1 MATRDIRQRA
11 LQKIAALSAG
21 SAAPG
26 IENSDLDRLCK
37 ACSSH
42 AKAPTNA
49 NGYTSRPAVGRI
61 SMTIREFEVLV
72 ALCKAAPLVQSAQS
86 AQRLTRQLVPYILDS
101 HVQAFVPSPFFRRI
115 EPSPTESLSFH
126 VTAAL
131 LSLGIKHHDAHESVS
146 DSIWAF
152 LNACA
157 RSTEAGLPHSVPSS
171 RAPNGHGNALSETG
185 EDEGDIK
192 DAIRTA
198 TTAVSLLGFLD
209 AAAAQADFWQSGGR
223 LALVVRLRN
232 VLSEPFLTAAETS
245 FSTIRNSQST
255 DRTVKEWKRHLRNYW
270 ETGRPLSA
278 MLLQKS
284 FMHLLV
290 AATSLL
296 VAEAPAL
303 KRTHVLDLLLTGNG
317 LLRPMS
323 ARSGDADYQ
332 SIEIFANAV
341 IDQMNYLEASSDF
354 VRMSSVAQQKLAFS
368 IRGSAL
374 VGYLNCSRLNED
386 AADAGI
392 LMGWLEESLVDP
404 AQMADDCLS
413 SVVLKSLALICRISP
428 DYAANV
434 SRMLPRY
441 IVQSGARGMSID
453 IASAGL
459 ASVLRMLSTDAIITT
474 IYTLG
479 NVLSAGNE
487 RALTNGDSVLNMS
500 TGNLD
505 NVAQMYQGRHL
516 TGSSISLQFNNDEE
530 SSVIYENVV
539 QAICGIASASKDT
552 KITALA
558 QSVLLQKI
566 DKINSTVDAKIIP
579 AAAMLALT
587 GGQLEFRSL
596 LKTFTRICH
605 IATVEN
611 RPGLLT
617 AVKNARNFL
626 SANLRKGSPLQEIY
640 LEHMLTDIISK
651 GDVHQ
656 THHAKESDVELAAC
670 EISELLQ
677 PLAVFMST
685 NNLALDGAADDDAH
699 ALIRDTW
706 FNIVVHGFTPLS
718 QRGKKYINELRI
730 MAVHSPP
737 LVAEQRGEQVES
749 DIELNTVLRRGM
761 SSEREATQKK
771 NLAELVP
778 GKASEIRG
786 LSYRKVI
793 FLQSAYLVESL
804 RADAGDCTKALSY
817 FLEPGMRHGDVSS
830 IMEGITSVV
839 VDNYLKKTLSGT
851 DVSFS
856 AQYAAS
862 QLAAIFCSC
871 CHRIERVQQASYVCA
886 DRIIRDVPSALCHRS
901 SLFALLELLSL
912 MWTSC
917 LESETDMYSPRST
930 FTSLR
935 GNVTVELSD
944 DYNLRRFTLNML
956 YKKAK
961 LWVSSVISLAPADVK
976 GLLQTYLSEWDDDGN
991 YGHISLGRS
1000 FAMEL
1005 GFSIPTSDQRL
1016 TSLDRFG
1023 ECGINTASN
1032 FVAQYTSRQE
1042 YRNAEPLSEQSMS
1055 WLSFERLD
1063 RKSSFETADVEITGA
1078 ISALARLEERVL
1090 QKKPTP
1096 ISDVHGILRRAASL
1110 LCRSSGDQS
1119 AIVQYLVGIPFAM
1132 FSKVS
1137 MKLGISLWLGV
1148 MHECPRMQPRIL
1160 GTVLQHWEFSIQRH
1174 QGLFNP
1180 AVYDPDA
1187 FFVEMQFAPSDAA
1200 AVFKHGQYVHNLLAP
1215 HTRLLLFFQSHFNAT
1230 RLGSVDVQKGFLR
1243 MLDVTLAAI
1252 RASGKPHPI
1261 ARELWFQIVLFG
1273 LRMLRFS
1280 STLSAIA
1287 QLRLKDKIL
1296 SAALCWFAGTLKWS
1310 FGSSNLQL
1318 KTEIRLLSDVMA
1330 AVKAVSFI
1338 GSTAPHHQASA
1349 STADT
1354 VAKSLQAKEQ
1364 LLLLLLENEQ
1374 VRLSVWAYPLHDTGK
1389 THPHLA
1395 ITHSSSSSSSNKG
1408 VIEVRRLQ
1416 VLTPHNYNVTDVSK
1430 ALVPLVRTAWQES
1443 PSLAIQLAA
1452 RFPNPRILKDVRWLL
1467 LNFPAKAMDEPDALS
1482 LLLDGELPH
1491 DVSFQLK
1498 FLLFW
1503 APVNPIT
1510 AVTYFMPSFD
1520 YHPYL
1525 IQYAMRA
1532 LESHSVDKT
1541 FFYVPQ
1547 IVQTLRYDALGYVA
1561 RYILETAQFSQLFA
1575 HQIIWNMKANAYKD
1589 DDAQIPDAIKPTLDG
1604 VMTRMTRSFSLVDRQ
1619 FYEREFAFF
1628 DEVTSISG
1636 KLKPLIK
1643 RSKPEKK
1650 QKIEEELR
1658 KIKVEVGVYLP
1669 SNPDGVVIGIDRK
1682 SGKPLQSHAKAPF
1695 MATFRIKKSRGGD
1708 DKTDEMLEQ
1717 VNENAAVAIA
1727 NGTNK
1732 NNALVKSA
1740 TEKSTDGLAVPGARS
1755 ENGALTPGSSV
1766 LAPENTI
1773 EIWQSAIFKVGDDCR
1788 QDVLAL
1794 QMIAAFR
1801 GIFQSVGLDVYVF
1814 PYRVTATAP
1823 GCGVID
1829 VLPNSVSRDMLGRE
1843 AVNGLYDYF
1852 ISKYGNEDALR
1863 FQAAR
1868 NNFVKSM
1875 AAYSVISFLL
1885 QFKDRHN
1892 GNIMIDDAGHILH
1905 IDFGFCFDIA
1915 PGGIKFERAPFKL
1928 TSEMLAVMGGSTE
1941 HQAFQ
1946 WFEELCVKSFLASR
1960 PYAEKLAQMVL
1971 LMMDS
1976 GLPCFKPESV
1986 KHFRERFV
1994 LEKTEREAAD
2004 FMRDL
2009 IKKSY
2014 ASYSTGL
2021 YDQFQW
2027 MTNGIPYASN

>member
-1 MATRDIRQRA
+1 MASRDIRQRA
-11 LQKIAALSAG
+11 LQKIAALSATSST
-21 SAAPG
+21 SAF
-26 IENSDLDRLCK
+26 EKSDLDRLCK
-37 ACSSH
+37 ACPSH
-42 AKAPTNA
+42 AKAPTTA
-49 NGYTSRPAVGRI
+49 NGYASRSLAGRVP
-61 SMTIREFEVLV
+61 MTIREFEVLV
-72 ALCKAAPLVQSAQS
+72 ALCKAAPLVQSGQS
-86 AQRLTRQLVPYILDS
+86 AQRLTRQLLPYILDS

-131 LSLGIKHHDAHESVS
+131 LSLGINHDDVHEAVS
-146 DSIWAF
+146 DNIWAF

-157 RSTEAGLPHSVPSS
+157 RSTDAILPPSASSSRIINGNGNSTNGNGSTASEAGDDD
-171 RAPNGHGNALSETG
+171 GNLE
-185 EDEGDIK
+185 

-198 TTAVSLLGFLD
+198 TIAVSLLGFLD
-209 AAAAQADFWQSGGR
+209 AAAAQAEFWRSGGR
-223 LALVVRLRN
+223 LALVQRLRK
-232 VLSEPFLTAAETS
+232 VLSEPFLIAVETA
-245 FSTIRNSQST
+245 FSTIRNSHST
-255 DRTVKEWKRHLRNYW
+255 DRVTKEWKRHLRHYW
-270 ETGRPLSA
+270 ETGRPLGA
-278 MLLQKS
+278 MLLQQS

-296 VAEAPAL
+296 VAEVPAL
-303 KRTHVLDLLLTGNG
+303 KLTHVLDLLLTGDG

-332 SIEIFANAV
+332 SVEIFANAV

-354 VRMSSVAQQKLAFS
+354 VRMGSAAQQKLAFS
-368 IRGSAL
+368 IRSAAL

-386 AADAGI
+386 AADADI
-392 LMGWLEESLVDP
+392 LMGWLEGSLADP
-404 AQMADDCLS
+404 AQMADDGLS

-428 DYAANV
+428 EYAANV
-434 SRMLPRY
+434 SKLLPRY
-441 IVQSGARGMSID
+441 IVQSGARGVSID

-487 RALTNGDSVLNMS
+487 RALTNGDPVLSM
-500 TGNLD
+500 GADNLD
-505 NVAQMYQGRHL
+505 NVTQIYQGRQS
-516 TGSSISLQFNNDEE
+516 TGSSISLQINSEEE
-530 SSVIYENVV
+530 SSIIYENVV
-539 QAICGIASASKDT
+539 QAICGIASACKDT

-558 QSVLLQKI
+558 QSMLLQKI

-579 AAAMLALT
+579 AAAVLAPT

-611 RPGLLT
+611 RPNLLT
-617 AVKNARNFL
+617 AVMNARNFL
-626 SANLRKGSPLQEIY
+626 SANLKKGSPLYDIY
-640 LEHMLTDIISK
+640 WEHMLSDIISK

-677 PLAVFMST
+677 PLAVFMSA
-685 NNLALDGAADDDAH
+685 NDLALDNAVDDDAH
-699 ALIRDTW
+699 AMIRDAW
-706 FNIVVHGFTPLS
+706 FNIVVHGFTPLTP
-718 QRGKKYINELRI
+718 RGKKYINELRV

-761 SSEREATQKK
+761 SSDREAMQKK
-771 NLAELVP
+771 TLAELVP

-793 FLQSAYLVESL
+793 FLQAAYLVESL

-817 FLEPGMRHGDVSS
+817 FLEPSMRRGDVSS

-871 CHRIERVQQASYVCA
+871 CHRIERVQQAAYVCA

-912 MWTSC
+912 MWISC
-917 LESETDMYSPRST
+917 LESETDMYAPRST
-930 FTSLR
+930 FTSTR

-944 DYNLRRFTLNML
+944 DYNLRRVTLNTL

-961 LWVSSVISLAPADVK
+961 VWVSGVISLAYADVK

-1000 FAMEL
+1000 FAMEM
-1005 GFSIPTSDQRL
+1005 GFSIPSSDQRL

-1023 ECGINTASN
+1023 EIGINTASN

-1042 YRNAEPLSEQSMS
+1042 YRYAEPLPDHSME
-1055 WLSFERLD
+1055 WLSFVRLD
-1063 RKSSFETADVEITGA
+1063 RRGSFLPNADTESTDAV
-1078 ISALARLEERVL
+1078 SALAHIEGRILH
-1090 QKKPTP
+1090 KKPTP
-1096 ISDVHGILRRAASL
+1096 LSDVHSILRRAASL
-1110 LCRSSGDQS
+1110 LCRSKGDQS
-1119 AIVQYLVGIPFAM
+1119 AIVQYLVSIPFAM
-1132 FSKVS
+1132 FTKASI
-1137 MKLGISLWLGV
+1137 KLGVSLWLGV
-1148 MHECPRMQPRIL
+1148 MHECPHMEPRIL
-1160 GTVLQHWEFSIQRH
+1160 GAVLQHWEFSIQRR
-1174 QGLFNP
+1174 QGLFSP
-1180 AVYDPDA
+1180 AIHDLDA
-1187 FFVEMQFAPSDAA
+1187 FMVAMQFQPTDAE
-1200 AVFKHGQYVHNLLAP
+1200 AVARRGQHVHNLLVP
-1215 HTRLLLFFQSHFNAT
+1215 HSRLLLFLQSHFNAT
-1230 RLGSVDVQKGFLR
+1230 RLGSVDIQKGFLR
-1243 MLDVTLAAI
+1243 MLDLTLDAI
-1252 RASGKPHPI
+1252 RATSKPHSI
-1261 ARELWFQIVLFG
+1261 ARQLWFQIILFG
-1273 LRMLRFS
+1273 LRVLRFS
-1280 STLSAIA
+1280 STISSIA
-1287 QLRLKDKIL
+1287 QWRLKDKIL
-1296 SAALCWFAGTLKWS
+1296 SAALYWFASKLKWS
-1310 FGSSNLQL
+1310 YGSSNLQL
-1318 KTEIRLLSDVMA
+1318 RTDIRLLSDVMA
-1330 AVKAVSFI
+1330 AVKAVSYI
-1338 GSTAPHHQASA
+1338 GAHHQSA
-1349 STADT
+1349 SGATT
-1354 VAKSLQAKEQ
+1354 KSLQAKEQ
-1364 LLLLLLENEQ
+1364 LLILLLENEQ
-1374 VRLSVWAYPLHDTGK
+1374 MRLSVWAYPLSEPGK
-1389 THPHLA
+1389 THPHHLA
-1395 ITHSSSSSSSNKG
+1395 ITHSGSSNKG
-1408 VIEVRRLQ
+1408 VIE
-1416 VLTPHNYNVTDVSK
+1416 
-1430 ALVPLVRTAWQES
+1430 AIVPLIRTAWQET
-1443 PSLAIQLAA
+1443 PSLAIELAT
-1452 RFPNPRILKDVRWLL
+1452 RFQNPRVIKEVRWLL
-1467 LNFPAKAMDEPDALS
+1467 LNFPSKAIDEPEALP
-1482 LLLDGELPH
+1482 LLLDGSLPH

-1498 FLLFW
+1498 FLLYW

-1510 AVTYFMPSFD
+1510 AATYFMPSFE

-1532 LESHSVDKT
+1532 LESHSVDMT

-1561 RYILETAQFSQLFA
+1561 RHILETAQFSQLFA

-1589 DDAQIPDAIKPTLDG
+1589 DDSTIPDEIKPTLDN
-1604 VMTRMTRSFSLVDRQ
+1604 VMTRMVASFTPVDRA

-1636 KLKPLIK
+1636 KLKPYIK

-1669 SNPDGVVIGIDRK
+1669 SNPEGVVIGIDRK
-1682 SGKPLQSHAKAPF
+1682 SGKPLQSHAKAPY
-1695 MATFRIKKSRGGD
+1695 MATFRVKKTKGGMDATD
-1708 DKTDEMLEQ
+1708 DMLEE
-1717 VNENAAVAIA
+1717 VNENAAVAAA
-1727 NGTNK
+1727 NGTANN
-1732 NNALVKSA
+1732 NNALVKVATTNSA
-1740 TEKSTDGLAVPGARS
+1740 
-1755 ENGALTPGSSV
+1755 NGAANANGNHAAV
-1766 LAPENTI
+1766 LASENTI
-1773 EIWQSAIFKVGDDCR
+1773 EVWQSAIFKVGDDCR

-1801 GIFQSVGLDVYVF
+1801 GIFQSVGLDVFVY
-1814 PYRVTATAP
+1814 PNRVTATAP
-1823 GCGVID
+1823 GCGVIG

-1928 TSEMLAVMGGSTE
+1928 TSEMVAVMGGSTD
-1941 HQAFQ
+1941 HQSFQ
-1946 WFEELCVKSFLASR
+1946 WFEELCIKAFLASR
-1960 PYAEKLAQMVL
+1960 PYTEKLAQMVL

-1994 LEKTEREAAD
+1994 LEKSEREAAD